1 MRSRGFTLI
10 ELLVVLV
17 IIGTVVSL
25 AAMALS
31 DNRGEQMEQEARR
44 LAAVLQLAADEA
56 VLSAAPIG
64 VRFYHN
70 GYAFLRRQQEQ
81 WQAIEDDRQ
90 LRSRELPDP
99 LKLQFIV
106 NGDAGS
112 GGSADEKEE
121 QRPHAVLVSSGE
133 LEPGF
138 ELSLNHPELARYYRI
153 VARPDGR
160 FEFHAEDR

>member
-1 MRSRGFTLI
+1 VRSRGFTLI
-10 ELLVVLV
+10 ELLVVLL

-25 AAMALS
+25 ATMALS

-56 VLSAAPIG
+56 VLSSAPIG
-64 VRFYHN
+64 VRFYDN

-81 WQAIEDDRQ
+81 WQPIEGDRQ

-99 LKLQFIV
+99 LRLQFMV
-106 NGDAGS
+106 NGDAGNDAFA
-112 GGSADEKEE
+112 GEDEA

-138 ELSLNHPELARYYRI
+138 ELSVNHPELARYYRI

-160 FEFHAEDR
+160 FEFHAED